1 MHLEA
6 EQDVMWVEGIHS
18 GRHMWLYD
26 TDVFNRWD
34 VLEIA
39 IIEKGGK
46 NNKVGWKP
54 EKLCHTFWW
63 REQNPGGDKSGKAW
77 CPGTSQVQGWRPCES
92 WPPHGEEEGTAS
104 ETKGVQGSGEQRNLI
119 CLWTESAFEGLGKG
133 LPLKDAISP
142 SGFCRAGT
150 DQLMKQ
156 WILLE
161 KLGLWSWTLSKMLT
175 SPSGYWHLSTGMEAT
190 ADIP

>member
-1 MHLEA
+1 
-6 EQDVMWVEGIHS
+6 
-18 GRHMWLYD
+18 MWLYE

-39 IIEKGGK
+39 IMERGGK

-54 EKLCHTFWW
+54 EKSCHTFWW
-63 REQNPGGDKSGKAW
+63 REQNPGKVVEAIEVQRPDVLG
-77 CPGTSQVQGWRPCES
+77 QVRYKGEDRVRAGRPQR
-92 WPPHGEEEGTAS
+92 GEEGTES
-104 ETKGVQGSGEQRNLI
+104 ERQGVQGSGEQGNLM
-119 CLWTESAFEGLGKG
+119 CLWTESAFEGLRKG

-150 DQLMKQ
+150 GQLMKQ
-156 WILLE
+156 WMLLE

-175 SPSGYWHLSTGMEAT
+175 SPSRYRHLSTGMEAT
-190 ADIP
+190 ADTP